1 VIAEVEKRTWQQH
14 KKTPALYRPQQGIT
28 QLAKASNYNEWS
40 TNTMT
45 IITNKNLV
53 AAGILTALI
62 AGNAM
67 AADVP
72 AGVQLAEKQ
81 TLVRNNGAEVQSL
94 DPHKIEGV
102 PESNVNRDLFE
113 GLLVTDV
120 DGHPAPGV
128 AEKWENKDF
137 KVWTFHLRK
146 DAKWSDG
153 TPVTAED
160 FVYSWQRLANPNTA
174 SPYASYLQYGHI
186 ANIDDIIA
194 GKKPV
199 TDLGVKA
206 IDANTFEVTLSEPVP
221 YFYKLLVH
229 PSVSPVPKSAVEKF
243 GEKWTQPAN
252 IVTNGAYKLKD
263 WVVNERMVLERNPQ
277 YWDNAKT
284 VINQVTYLP
293 ISSEVTDVNRYRS
306 GEIDMTY
313 NNMPIELFQKLKKE
327 IPKEVHVDPYLCT
340 YYYEINNQKAPFTD
354 VRVRTALK
362 LALDRDIIVNKVKNQ
377 GDLPAYSY
385 TPPYTDGMKLVEPE
399 WFKWSQEK
407 RNEEAKKLLAEAGYT
422 ADKPLTFNLLYNT
435 SDLHKKLAI
444 AVASIWKKNLG
455 ANVKLENQEWKTF
468 LDTRHQ
474 GTFDVARAGWC
485 ADYNEP
491 TSFLNTMLSDSS
503 NNTAHYKSPAFD
515 KIIGDTLKVTD
526 DAQRAELYA
535 KSEEQ
540 LDKDSAIVPVYY
552 YVNARLVKPWVGGYT
567 GKDPLDNISVKNLY
581 IIKH

>member
-1 VIAEVEKRTWQQH
+1 M
-14 KKTPALYRPQQGIT
+14 
-28 QLAKASNYNEWS
+28 S
-40 TNTMT
+40 
-45 IITNKNLV
+45 IITKKNLV

-62 AGNAM
+62 AGNAAM

-284 VINQVTYLP
+284 VINQFTYLP

-455 ANVKLENQEWKTF
+455 VNVKLENQEWKTF

-515 KIIGDTLKVTD
+515 KIIAETLKVSD

>member
-1 VIAEVEKRTWQQH
+1 M
-14 KKTPALYRPQQGIT
+14 
-28 QLAKASNYNEWS
+28 S
-40 TNTMT
+40 
-45 IITNKNLV
+45 IITKKNLV

-62 AGNAM
+62 AGNAAM

-160 FVYSWQRLANPNTA
+160 FVYSWQRLANPTTA

-354 VRVRTALK
+354 VRVRAALK

-455 ANVKLENQEWKTF
+455 VNVKLENQEWKTF

-515 KIIGDTLKVTD
+515 KIITDTLKVTD
-526 DAQRAELYA
+526 DAQRADLYA

>member
-1 VIAEVEKRTWQQH
+1 M
-14 KKTPALYRPQQGIT
+14 
-28 QLAKASNYNEWS
+28 S
-40 TNTMT
+40 
-45 IITNKNLV
+45 IITKKSVV
-53 AAGILTALI
+53 AAGILAALI
-62 AGNAM
+62 SGNAAF

-113 GLLVTDV
+113 GLLISDV
-120 DGHPAPGV
+120 EGHPTAGV

-146 DAKWSDG
+146 NAKWSDG
-153 TPVTAED
+153 TPVTAQD
-160 FVYSWQRLANPNTA
+160 FVYSWQRLADPKTA

-186 ANIDDIIA
+186 ANIDDVIA
-194 GKKPV
+194 GKKP
-199 TDLGVKA
+199 TSELGVKA
-206 IDANTFEVTLSEPVP
+206 IDDNTFEVTLSEPVP
-221 YFYKLLVH
+221 YFYKLLVN
-229 PSVSPVPKSAVEKF
+229 PSVSAVPKSAIEKF
-243 GEKWTQPAN
+243 GDKWTQPAN

-263 WVVNERMVLERNPQ
+263 WVVNERIVLERNTN
-277 YWDNAKT
+277 YWDNDKT

-293 ISSEVTDVNRYRS
+293 ISAEVTDVNRYRS

-385 TPPYTDGMKLVEPE
+385 TPPYTDGAKLTEPA
-399 WFKWSQEK
+399 WFKMTQEQ
-407 RNEEAKKLLAEAGYT
+407 RNTEAKKLLAEAGYT
-422 ADKPLTFNLLYNT
+422 ADKPLSFSLLYNT

-515 KIIGDTLKVTD
+515 KLIGDTLKVTD
-526 DAQRAELYA
+526 EAQRAELYSKA
-535 KSEEQ
+535 EQQ

-567 GKDPLDNISVKNLY
+567 GKDPLDNIYVKNLY

>member
-1 VIAEVEKRTWQQH
+1 MSNIT
-14 KKTPALYRPQQGIT
+14 KKSL
-28 QLAKASNYNEWS
+28 L
-40 TNTMT
+40 
-45 IITNKNLV
+45 

-62 AGNAM
+62 GGNVAM

-72 AGVQLAEKQ
+72 AGVQLSDKQ
-81 TLVRNNGAEVQSL
+81 TLVRNNGSEVQSL

-113 GLLVTDV
+113 GLLISDV
-120 DGHPAPGV
+120 EGHPSPGV

-146 DAKWSDG
+146 NAKWSDG
-153 TPVTAED
+153 TPVTAHD

-194 GKKPV
+194 GKKPA

-206 IDANTFEVTLSEPVP
+206 IDDNTFEVTLSEPVP

-229 PSVSPVPKSAVEKF
+229 PSVSPVPKAAVEKF

-252 IVTNGAYKLKD
+252 IVTNGAYKLKN
-263 WVVNERMVLERNPQ
+263 WVVNERIVLERNTQ
-277 YWDNAKT
+277 YWDNDKT

-327 IPKEVHVDPYLCT
+327 IPNEVRVDPYLCT
-340 YYYEINNQKAPFTD
+340 YYYEINNQKAPFND

-362 LALDRDIIVNKVKNQ
+362 LAMDRDIIVNKVKNQ

-385 TPPYTDGMKLVEPE
+385 TPPYTDGAKLVEPE
-399 WFKWSQEK
+399 WFTWSQEK

-422 ADKPLTFNLLYNT
+422 ADKPLTFDLLYNT

-503 NNTAHYKSPAFD
+503 NNTAHYKSPEFD
-515 KIIGDTLKVTD
+515 KLIADTLKVTD
-526 DAQRAELYA
+526 EAQRTELYA
-535 KSEEQ
+535 KAEQQ
-540 LDKDSAIVPVYY
+540 LDKDSAIVPLYY

-567 GKDPLDNISVKNLY
+567 GKDPMDNIYVKNLY

>member
-1 VIAEVEKRTWQQH
+1 M
-14 KKTPALYRPQQGIT
+14 
-28 QLAKASNYNEWS
+28 S
-40 TNTMT
+40 
-45 IITNKNLV
+45 IITKKSVV
-53 AAGILTALI
+53 AAGILAALI
-62 AGNAM
+62 SGNAAF

-102 PESNVNRDLFE
+102 PESNISRDLFE
-113 GLLVTDV
+113 GLLISDV
-120 DGHPAPGV
+120 EGHPTAGV

-146 DAKWSDG
+146 NAKWSDG
-153 TPVTAED
+153 TPVTAHD
-160 FVYSWQRLANPNTA
+160 FVYSWQRLADPKTA

-186 ANIDDIIA
+186 ANIDDVIA
-194 GKKPV
+194 GKKP
-199 TDLGVKA
+199 TSELGVKA
-206 IDANTFEVTLSEPVP
+206 IDDNTFEVTLSEPVP

-229 PSVSPVPKSAVEKF
+229 PSVSAVPKAAIEKF
-243 GEKWTQPAN
+243 GDKWTQPAN

-263 WVVNERMVLERNPQ
+263 WVVNERIVLERNTN
-277 YWDNAKT
+277 YWDNDKT

-293 ISSEVTDVNRYRS
+293 ISAEVTDVNRYRS

-385 TPPYTDGMKLVEPE
+385 TPPYTDGAKLTEPA
-399 WFKWSQEK
+399 WFKMTQEQ
-407 RNEEAKKLLAEAGYT
+407 RNAEAKKLLAEAGYT
-422 ADKPLTFNLLYNT
+422 ADKPLSFSLLYNT

-515 KIIGDTLKVTD
+515 KLIGDTLKVTD
-526 DAQRAELYA
+526 EAQRAELYSKA
-535 KSEEQ
+535 EQQ

-567 GKDPLDNISVKNLY
+567 GKDPLDNIYVKNLY

>member
-1 VIAEVEKRTWQQH
+1 M
-14 KKTPALYRPQQGIT
+14 
-28 QLAKASNYNEWS
+28 S
-40 TNTMT
+40 
-45 IITNKNLV
+45 IITKKNLV

-62 AGNAM
+62 AGNAAM

-137 KVWTFHLRK
+137 KVWTFRLRK

-455 ANVKLENQEWKTF
+455 VNVKLENQEWKTF

-515 KIIGDTLKVTD
+515 KIIADTLKVSN

>member
-1 VIAEVEKRTWQQH
+1 MTNIT
-14 KKTPALYRPQQGIT
+14 KK
-28 QLAKASNYNEWS
+28 S
-40 TNTMT
+40 
-45 IITNKNLV
+45 LV
-53 AAGILTALI
+53 AAGILTALV
-62 AGNAM
+62 AGNVAT
-67 AADVP
+67 AAEVP

-81 TLVRNNGAEVQSL
+81 TLVRNNGSEVQSL

-102 PESNVNRDLFE
+102 PESNINRDLFE
-113 GLLVTDV
+113 GLLISDV
-120 DGHPAPGV
+120 DGKPSPGV

-153 TPVTAED
+153 TPVTAQD

-186 ANIDDIIA
+186 VNIDDIIA
-194 GKKPV
+194 GKKPI

-206 IDANTFEVTLSEPVP
+206 LDDHTFEVTLSEPVP

-229 PSVSPVPKSAVEKF
+229 SSVSPVPRAAVEKF

-252 IVTNGAYKLKD
+252 IITNGAYKLKD
-263 WVVNERMVLERNPQ
+263 WVVNERIVLERNTN

-327 IPKEVHVDPYLCT
+327 IPNEVHVDPYLCT
-340 YYYEINNQKAPFTD
+340 YYYEINNQKAPFND

-377 GDLPAYSY
+377 GDLPAYSF
-385 TPPYTDGMKLVEPE
+385 TPPYTDGAKLVEPE

-422 ADKPLTFNLLYNT
+422 AEKPLTFDLLYNT

-444 AVASIWKKNLG
+444 AAASIWKKNLG

-474 GTFDVARAGWC
+474 GNYDVSRAGWC

-491 TSFLNTMLSDSS
+491 TSFLNMVLSDSS
-503 NNTAHYKSPAFD
+503 NNTVHYKSPAFD
-515 KIIGDTLKVTD
+515 KLIADTLKVTD
-526 DAQRAELYA
+526 EAQRSELYSKA
-535 KSEEQ
+535 EQQ

-552 YVNARLVKPWVGGYT
+552 YVNARLVKPWVGGYS
-567 GKDPLDNISVKNLY
+567 GKDPMDNIHVKDLY

>member
-1 VIAEVEKRTWQQH
+1 MTNIT
-14 KKTPALYRPQQGIT
+14 KK
-28 QLAKASNYNEWS
+28 S
-40 TNTMT
+40 
-45 IITNKNLV
+45 LV
-53 AAGILTALI
+53 AAGILTALV
-62 AGNAM
+62 AGNVAT
-67 AADVP
+67 AAVVP

-81 TLVRNNGAEVQSL
+81 TLVRNNGSEVQSL

-102 PESNVNRDLFE
+102 PESNINRDLFE
-113 GLLVTDV
+113 GLLISDV
-120 DGHPAPGV
+120 DGKPSPGV

-153 TPVTAED
+153 TPVTAQD

-186 ANIDDIIA
+186 VNIDDIIA

-206 IDANTFEVTLSEPVP
+206 LDDHTFEVTLSEPVP

-229 PSVSPVPKSAVEKF
+229 SSVSPVPRAAVEKF

-263 WVVNERMVLERNPQ
+263 WVVNERIVLERNTN

-327 IPKEVHVDPYLCT
+327 IPNEVHVDPYLCT
-340 YYYEINNQKAPFTD
+340 YYYEINNQKAPFND

-377 GDLPAYSY
+377 GDLPAYSF
-385 TPPYTDGMKLVEPE
+385 TPPYTDGAKLVEPE

-422 ADKPLTFNLLYNT
+422 AEKPLTFDLLYNT

-444 AVASIWKKNLG
+444 AAASIWKKNLG

-474 GTFDVARAGWC
+474 GNYDVSRAGWC

-491 TSFLNTMLSDSS
+491 TSFLNMVLSDSS
-503 NNTAHYKSPAFD
+503 NNTVHYKSPAFD
-515 KIIGDTLKVTD
+515 KLIADSLKVTD
-526 DAQRAELYA
+526 EAQRSELYSKA
-535 KSEEQ
+535 EQQ

-552 YVNARLVKPWVGGYT
+552 YVNARLVKPWVGGYS
-567 GKDPLDNISVKNLY
+567 GKDPMDNIHVKDLY

>member
-1 VIAEVEKRTWQQH
+1 
-14 KKTPALYRPQQGIT
+14 
-28 QLAKASNYNEWS
+28 
-40 TNTMT
+40 MT
-45 IITNKNLV
+45 IITKKSLV
-53 AAGILTALI
+53 AAGILSALI
-62 AGNAM
+62 TANVAM

-72 AGVQLAEKQ
+72 AGVQLADKQ

-113 GLLVTDV
+113 GLVIGDLN
-120 DGHPAPGV
+120 GHPVPGV
-128 AEKWENKDF
+128 AESWDNKDF
-137 KVWTFHLRK
+137 KVWTFHIRK

-153 TPVTAED
+153 SPVTAQD
-160 FVYSWQRLANPNTA
+160 FVYSWQRLADPKTA
-174 SPYASYLQYGHI
+174 SPYASYLQYGHV
-186 ANIDDIIA
+186 ANVDEIIA
-194 GKKPV
+194 GKKPA

-206 IDANTFEVTLSEPVP
+206 IDDKTFEVTLSEPVP

-229 PSVSPVPKSAVEKF
+229 PSVSPVPKAAIEKY

-263 WVVNERMVLERNPQ
+263 WVVNERIVLERNTN

-362 LALDRDIIVNKVKNQ
+362 LALDRDIIVNKVKNW

-468 LDTRHQ
+468 LDSRHQ

-515 KIIGDTLKVTD
+515 KIIGDTLQVTD
-526 DAQRAELYA
+526 EAKRAELYA
-535 KSEEQ
+535 QSEQQ

-567 GKDPLDNISVKNLY
+567 GKDPLDNIYVKNLY

>member
-1 VIAEVEKRTWQQH
+1 MIAKVVTDLTVHLRCCTGTLKGLNRLV
-14 KKTPALYRPQQGIT
+14 KT
-28 QLAKASNYNEWS
+28 SNYNEWS
-40 TNTMT
+40 TNTMSN
-45 IITNKNLV
+45 ITKKSLI
-53 AAGILTALI
+53 AAGILAALM
-62 AGNAM
+62 AASAAN

-72 AGVQLAEKQ
+72 AGVQLADKQ
-81 TLVRNNGAEVQSL
+81 TLVRNNGSEVQSL

-113 GLLVTDV
+113 GLLISDV
-120 DGHPAPGV
+120 EGHPSPGV

-146 DAKWSDG
+146 NAKWSDG
-153 TPVTAED
+153 TPVTASD
-160 FVYSWQRLANPNTA
+160 FVYSWQRLADPNTA

-194 GKKPV
+194 GKKPA
-199 TDLGVKA
+199 TELGVKA
-206 IDANTFEVTLSEPVP
+206 LDDHTFEVTLGEPVP

-243 GEKWTQPAN
+243 GDKWTQPAN
-252 IVTNGAYKLKD
+252 IVTNGAYKLKN
-263 WVVNERMVLERNPQ
+263 WVVNERIVLERNPQ
-277 YWDNAKT
+277 YWDNDKT

-327 IPKEVHVDPYLCT
+327 IPNEVRVDPYLCT
-340 YYYEINNQKAPFTD
+340 YYYEINNQKAPFND

-377 GDLPAYSY
+377 GDLPGYSY
-385 TPPYTDGMKLVEPE
+385 TPPYTDGAKLVEPA
-399 WFKWSQEK
+399 WFKWSQKK
-407 RNEEAKKLLAEAGYT
+407 RNEEAKKLLTEAGFT
-422 ADKPLTFNLLYNT
+422 ADKPLTLDLLYNT

-474 GTFDVARAGWC
+474 GAFDVARAAWC

-515 KIIGDTLKVTD
+515 KLIADTLKVTD
-526 DAQRAELYA
+526 DAQRSELYA
-535 KSEEQ
+535 KAEQQ
-540 LDKDSAIVPVYY
+540 LDQDSAIVPVYY

-567 GKDPLDNISVKNLY
+567 GKDPLDNIYVKNLY

>member
-1 VIAEVEKRTWQQH
+1 M
-14 KKTPALYRPQQGIT
+14 
-28 QLAKASNYNEWS
+28 S
-40 TNTMT
+40 
-45 IITNKNLV
+45 IITKKSLV

-62 AGNAM
+62 AGNVAM

-120 DGHPAPGV
+120 DGHPVAGV

-153 TPVTAED
+153 SPVTAQD
-160 FVYSWQRLANPNTA
+160 FVYSWQRLADPNTA

-186 ANIDDIIA
+186 ANIDDIIT
-194 GKKPV
+194 GTKPI

-206 IDANTFEVTLSEPVP
+206 IDDNTFEVTLSEPVP

-229 PSVSPVPKSAVEKF
+229 PSVSPVPKAAVEKF

-252 IVTNGAYKLKD
+252 IITNGAYKLKA
-263 WVVNERMVLERNPQ
+263 WVVNERIDLERNTN

-327 IPKEVHVDPYLCT
+327 IPAEVHVDPYLCT

-385 TPPYTDGMKLVEPE
+385 TPPYTDGAKLTQPE
-399 WFKWSQEK
+399 WFGWSQEK

-422 ADKPLTFNLLYNT
+422 ADKPLTFSLLYNT

-444 AVASIWKKNLG
+444 AVSSIWKKNLG

-468 LDTRHQ
+468 LDSRHQ

-503 NNTAHYKSPAFD
+503 NNTAHYKSAEFD
-515 KIIGDTLKVTD
+515 KLIGDTLKVTD
-526 DAQRAELYA
+526 EAQRAELYSKA
-535 KSEEQ
+535 EQQ

-567 GKDPLDNISVKNLY
+567 GKDPMDNIYVKNLY

>member
-1 VIAEVEKRTWQQH
+1 
-14 KKTPALYRPQQGIT
+14 
-28 QLAKASNYNEWS
+28 
-40 TNTMT
+40 MT
-45 IITNKNLV
+45 IITKKSLV

-62 AGNAM
+62 AGNVAT
-67 AADVP
+67 AAVVP

-81 TLVRNNGAEVQSL
+81 TLVRNNGSEVQSL

-102 PESNVNRDLFE
+102 PESNISRDLFE
-113 GLLVTDV
+113 GLLISDV
-120 DGHPAPGV
+120 DGKPSPGV
-128 AEKWENKDF
+128 AEKWDNKDF

-153 TPVTAED
+153 TPVTAQD

-186 ANIDDIIA
+186 VNIDDIIA

-206 IDANTFEVTLSEPVP
+206 TDDHTFEVTLSEPVP

-229 PSVSPVPKSAVEKF
+229 SSVSPVPKAAVEKY
-243 GEKWTQPAN
+243 GDKWTQPAN

-263 WVVNERMVLERNPQ
+263 WVVNERIVLERNTN

-327 IPKEVHVDPYLCT
+327 IPNEVHVDPYLCT
-340 YYYEINNQKAPFTD
+340 YYYEINNQKAPFND

-362 LALDRDIIVNKVKNQ
+362 LAMDRDIIVNKVKNQ
-377 GDLPAYSY
+377 GDLPAYSF
-385 TPPYTDGMKLVEPE
+385 TPPYTDGAKLVEPE

-422 ADKPLTFNLLYNT
+422 AEKPLTFDLLYNT

-444 AVASIWKKNLG
+444 AAASIWKKNLG

-474 GTFDVARAGWC
+474 GNYDVSRAGWC

-491 TSFLNTMLSDSS
+491 TSFLNMVLSDSS
-503 NNTAHYKSPAFD
+503 NNTVHYKSPAFD
-515 KIIGDTLKVTD
+515 KLIADTLKVTD
-526 DAQRAELYA
+526 EAQRSELYSKA
-535 KSEEQ
+535 EQQ

-552 YVNARLVKPWVGGYT
+552 YVNARLVKPWVGGYS
-567 GKDPLDNISVKNLY
+567 GKDPMDNIHVKDLY

>member
-1 VIAEVEKRTWQQH
+1 MTNIT
-14 KKTPALYRPQQGIT
+14 KK
-28 QLAKASNYNEWS
+28 S
-40 TNTMT
+40 
-45 IITNKNLV
+45 LV
-53 AAGILTALI
+53 AAGILTALV
-62 AGNAM
+62 AGNVAT
-67 AADVP
+67 AAVVP
-72 AGVQLAEKQ
+72 SGVQLAEKQ
-81 TLVRNNGAEVQSL
+81 TLVRNNGSEVQSL

-102 PESNVNRDLFE
+102 PESNINRDLFE
-113 GLLVTDV
+113 GLLISDV
-120 DGHPAPGV
+120 DGKPSPGV

-153 TPVTAED
+153 TPVTAQD

-186 ANIDDIIA
+186 VNIDDIIA
-194 GKKPV
+194 GKKPI

-206 IDANTFEVTLSEPVP
+206 LDDHTFEVTLSEPVP

-229 PSVSPVPKSAVEKF
+229 SSVSPVPRAAVEKF

-263 WVVNERMVLERNPQ
+263 WVVNERIVLERNTN

-327 IPKEVHVDPYLCT
+327 IPNEVHVDPYLCT
-340 YYYEINNQKAPFTD
+340 YYYEINNQKAPFND

-377 GDLPAYSY
+377 GDLPAYSF
-385 TPPYTDGMKLVEPE
+385 TPPYTDGAKLVEPE

-422 ADKPLTFNLLYNT
+422 AEKPLTFDLLYNT

-444 AVASIWKKNLG
+444 AAASIWKKNLG

-474 GTFDVARAGWC
+474 GNYDVSRAGWC

-491 TSFLNTMLSDSS
+491 TSFLNMVLSDSS
-503 NNTAHYKSPAFD
+503 NNTVHYKSPAFD
-515 KIIGDTLKVTD
+515 KLIADTLKVTD
-526 DAQRAELYA
+526 EAQRSELYSKA
-535 KSEEQ
+535 EQQ

-552 YVNARLVKPWVGGYT
+552 YVNARLVKPWVGGYS
-567 GKDPLDNISVKNLY
+567 GKDPMDNIHVKDLY

>member
-1 VIAEVEKRTWQQH
+1 M
-14 KKTPALYRPQQGIT
+14 
-28 QLAKASNYNEWS
+28 S
-40 TNTMT
+40 
-45 IITNKNLV
+45 IITKKSLV

-62 AGNAM
+62 TGNAAM

-81 TLVRNNGAEVQSL
+81 TLVRNNGSEVQSL

-102 PESNVNRDLFE
+102 PESNINRDLFE
-113 GLLVTDV
+113 GLLISDV
-120 DGHPAPGV
+120 EGHPTAGV
-128 AEKWENKDF
+128 AEKWDNKDF

-153 TPVTAED
+153 SPVTAQD
-160 FVYSWQRLANPNTA
+160 FVYSWQRLADPKTA

-206 IDANTFEVTLSEPVP
+206 IDDNTFEVTLSEPVP

-229 PSVSPVPKSAVEKF
+229 PSVSAVPKATIEKF
-243 GEKWTQPAN
+243 GEKWTQPEN
-252 IVTNGAYKLKD
+252 IVTNGAYKLKN
-263 WVVNERMVLERNPQ
+263 WVVNERIVLERNTN
-277 YWDNAKT
+277 YWDNKKT
-284 VINQVTYLP
+284 VIDQVTYLP

-385 TPPYTDGMKLVEPE
+385 TPPYTDGAKLTEPA
-399 WFKWSQEK
+399 WFKMTQEQ
-407 RNEEAKKLLAEAGYT
+407 RNAEAKKLLAEAGYT
-422 ADKPLTFNLLYNT
+422 ADKPLSFSLLYNT

-455 ANVKLENQEWKTF
+455 ADVKLENQEWKTF

-515 KIIGDTLKVTD
+515 KLIGDTLKVTEES
-526 DAQRAELYA
+526 QRADLYA
-535 KSEEQ
+535 KAEQQ

-567 GKDPLDNISVKNLY
+567 GKDPMDNIYVKNLY

>member
-1 VIAEVEKRTWQQH
+1 MTNIT
-14 KKTPALYRPQQGIT
+14 KK
-28 QLAKASNYNEWS
+28 S
-40 TNTMT
+40 
-45 IITNKNLV
+45 LV

-62 AGNAM
+62 AGNVAT
-67 AADVP
+67 AAVVP

-81 TLVRNNGAEVQSL
+81 TLVRNNGSEVQSL

-102 PESNVNRDLFE
+102 PESNINRDLFE
-113 GLLVTDV
+113 GLLISDV
-120 DGHPAPGV
+120 DGKPSPGV

-153 TPVTAED
+153 TPVTAQD

-186 ANIDDIIA
+186 VNIDDIIA
-194 GKKPV
+194 GKKPI

-206 IDANTFEVTLSEPVP
+206 LDEHTFEVTLSEPVP

-229 PSVSPVPKSAVEKF
+229 SSVSPVPKAAVEKY

-263 WVVNERMVLERNPQ
+263 WVVNERIVLERNTN

-327 IPKEVHVDPYLCT
+327 IPNEVHVDPYLCT
-340 YYYEINNQKAPFTD
+340 YYYEINNQKAPFND

-377 GDLPAYSY
+377 GDLPAYSF
-385 TPPYTDGMKLVEPE
+385 TPPYTDGAKLVEPE

-422 ADKPLTFNLLYNT
+422 AEKPLTFDLLYNT

-444 AVASIWKKNLG
+444 AAASIWKKNLG

-474 GTFDVARAGWC
+474 GNYDVSRAGWC

-491 TSFLNTMLSDSS
+491 TSFLNMVLSDSS
-503 NNTAHYKSPAFD
+503 NNTVHYKSPEFD
-515 KIIGDTLKVTD
+515 KLIADTLKVTD
-526 DAQRAELYA
+526 EAQRSELYSKA
-535 KSEEQ
+535 EQQ

-552 YVNARLVKPWVGGYT
+552 YVNARLVKPWVGGYS
-567 GKDPLDNISVKNLY
+567 GKDPMDNIHVKDLY

>member
-1 VIAEVEKRTWQQH
+1 
-14 KKTPALYRPQQGIT
+14 
-28 QLAKASNYNEWS
+28 
-40 TNTMT
+40 MT
-45 IITNKNLV
+45 IITKKSLV
-53 AAGILTALI
+53 AAGILSALI
-62 AGNAM
+62 TANVAM

-72 AGVQLAEKQ
+72 AGVQLADKQ

-113 GLLVTDV
+113 GLVIGDLN
-120 DGHPAPGV
+120 GHPVPGV
-128 AEKWENKDF
+128 AESWDNKDF
-137 KVWTFHLRK
+137 KDWTFHIRK

-153 TPVTAED
+153 SPVTAQD
-160 FVYSWQRLANPNTA
+160 FVYSWQRLADPKTA
-174 SPYASYLQYGHI
+174 SPYASYLQYGHV
-186 ANIDDIIA
+186 ANVDEIIA
-194 GKKPV
+194 GKKPA

-206 IDANTFEVTLSEPVP
+206 IDDKTFEVTLSEPVP

-229 PSVSPVPKSAVEKF
+229 PSVSPVPKAAIEKY

-263 WVVNERMVLERNPQ
+263 WVVNERIVLERNTN

-468 LDTRHQ
+468 LDSRHQ

-515 KIIGDTLKVTD
+515 KIIGDTLQVTD
-526 DAQRAELYA
+526 EAKRAELYA
-535 KSEEQ
+535 QSEQQ

-567 GKDPLDNISVKNLY
+567 GKDPLDNIYVKNLY

>member
-1 VIAEVEKRTWQQH
+1 
-14 KKTPALYRPQQGIT
+14 
-28 QLAKASNYNEWS
+28 
-40 TNTMT
+40 MT
-45 IITNKNLV
+45 IITKKSLV
-53 AAGILTALI
+53 AAGILSTLITA
-62 AGNAM
+62 NVAM

-72 AGVQLAEKQ
+72 AGVQLADKQ

-113 GLLVTDV
+113 GLVIGDLN
-120 DGHPAPGV
+120 GHPVPGV
-128 AEKWENKDF
+128 AESWDNKDF
-137 KVWTFHLRK
+137 KVWTFHIRK

-153 TPVTAED
+153 SPVTAQD
-160 FVYSWQRLANPNTA
+160 FVYSWQRLADPKTA
-174 SPYASYLQYGHI
+174 SPYASYLQYGHV
-186 ANIDDIIA
+186 ANVDEIIA
-194 GKKPV
+194 GKKPA

-206 IDANTFEVTLSEPVP
+206 IDDKTFEVTLSEPVP

-229 PSVSPVPKSAVEKF
+229 PSVSPVPKAAIEKY

-263 WVVNERMVLERNPQ
+263 WVVNERIVLERNTN

-468 LDTRHQ
+468 LDSRHQ

-515 KIIGDTLKVTD
+515 KINGDTLQVTD
-526 DAQRAELYA
+526 EAKRAELYA
-535 KSEEQ
+535 QSEQQ

-567 GKDPLDNISVKNLY
+567 GKDPLDNIYVKNLY

>member
-1 VIAEVEKRTWQQH
+1 MTNIT
-14 KKTPALYRPQQGIT
+14 KK
-28 QLAKASNYNEWS
+28 S
-40 TNTMT
+40 
-45 IITNKNLV
+45 LV

-62 AGNAM
+62 AGNVAT
-67 AADVP
+67 AAVVP

-81 TLVRNNGAEVQSL
+81 TLVRNNGSEVQSL

-102 PESNVNRDLFE
+102 PESNINRDLFE
-113 GLLVTDV
+113 GLLISDV
-120 DGHPAPGV
+120 DGKPSPGV

-153 TPVTAED
+153 TPVTAQD

-186 ANIDDIIA
+186 VNIDDIIA
-194 GKKPV
+194 GKKPI

-206 IDANTFEVTLSEPVP
+206 LDDHTFEVTLSEPVP

-229 PSVSPVPKSAVEKF
+229 SSVSPVPKAAVEKY
-243 GEKWTQPAN
+243 GEKWTQPSN

-263 WVVNERMVLERNPQ
+263 WVVNERIVLERNTN

-327 IPKEVHVDPYLCT
+327 IPNEVHVDPYLCT
-340 YYYEINNQKAPFTD
+340 YYYEINNQKAPFND

-377 GDLPAYSY
+377 GDLPAYSF
-385 TPPYTDGMKLVEPE
+385 TPPYTDGAKLVEPE

-422 ADKPLTFNLLYNT
+422 AEKPLTFDLLYNT

-444 AVASIWKKNLG
+444 AAASIWKKNLG

-474 GTFDVARAGWC
+474 GNYDVSRAGWC

-491 TSFLNTMLSDSS
+491 TSFLNMVLSDSS
-503 NNTAHYKSPAFD
+503 NKTVHYKSPAFD
-515 KIIGDTLKVTD
+515 KLIADTLKVTD
-526 DAQRAELYA
+526 EAQRSELYSKA
-535 KSEEQ
+535 EQQ

-552 YVNARLVKPWVGGYT
+552 YVNARLVKPWVGGYS
-567 GKDPLDNISVKNLY
+567 GKDPMDNIHVKDLY

>member
-1 VIAEVEKRTWQQH
+1 MTNIT
-14 KKTPALYRPQQGIT
+14 KK
-28 QLAKASNYNEWS
+28 S
-40 TNTMT
+40 
-45 IITNKNLV
+45 LV

-62 AGNAM
+62 AGNVAT
-67 AADVP
+67 AAVVP

-81 TLVRNNGAEVQSL
+81 TLVRNNGSEVQSL

-102 PESNVNRDLFE
+102 PESNINRDLFE
-113 GLLVTDV
+113 GLLISDV
-120 DGHPAPGV
+120 DGKPSPGV
-128 AEKWENKDF
+128 ADKWENKDF

-153 TPVTAED
+153 TPVTAQD

-186 ANIDDIIA
+186 VNIDDIIA

-206 IDANTFEVTLSEPVP
+206 IDDHTFEVTLSEPVP

-229 PSVSPVPKSAVEKF
+229 SSLSPVPKAVVEKF

-252 IVTNGAYKLKD
+252 IVSNGSYKLKD
-263 WVVNERMVLERNPQ
+263 WVVNERIVLERNTH

-284 VINQVTYLP
+284 IINQVTYLP

-327 IPKEVHVDPYLCT
+327 IPNEVHVDPYLCT
-340 YYYEINNQKAPFTD
+340 YYYEINNQKAPFND

-377 GDLPAYSY
+377 GDLPAYSF
-385 TPPYTDGMKLVEPE
+385 TPPYTDGAKLVEPE

-407 RNEEAKKLLAEAGYT
+407 RNEEAKKLLAEAGFT
-422 ADKPLTFNLLYNT
+422 VDKPLTFDLLYNT

-444 AVASIWKKNLG
+444 AAASIWKKNLG

-474 GTFDVARAGWC
+474 GNYDVSRAGWC

-491 TSFLNTMLSDSS
+491 TSFLNMVLSDSS
-503 NNTAHYKSPAFD
+503 NNTVHYKSPAFD
-515 KIIGDTLKVTD
+515 KLIADTLKATD
-526 DAQRAELYA
+526 DAQRSELYSQA
-535 KSEEQ
+535 EQ
-540 LDKDSAIVPVYY
+540 LLDKDSAIVPVFY
-552 YVNARLVKPWVGGYT
+552 YVNARLVKPWVGGYS
-567 GKDPLDNISVKNLY
+567 GKDPMDNIHVKDLY

>member
-1 VIAEVEKRTWQQH
+1 MTNII
-14 KKTPALYRPQQGIT
+14 KK
-28 QLAKASNYNEWS
+28 S
-40 TNTMT
+40 
-45 IITNKNLV
+45 LV
-53 AAGILTALI
+53 AAGILTALV
-62 AGNAM
+62 AGNVAT
-67 AADVP
+67 AAVVP

-81 TLVRNNGAEVQSL
+81 TLVRNNGSEVQSL

-102 PESNVNRDLFE
+102 PESNINRDLFE
-113 GLLVTDV
+113 GLLISDV
-120 DGHPAPGV
+120 DGKPSPGV

-153 TPVTAED
+153 TPVTAQD

-186 ANIDDIIA
+186 VNIDDIIA
-194 GKKPV
+194 GKKPI

-206 IDANTFEVTLSEPVP
+206 LDDHTFEVTLSEPVP

-229 PSVSPVPKSAVEKF
+229 SSVSPVPRAAVEKF

-252 IVTNGAYKLKD
+252 IITNGAYKLKD
-263 WVVNERMVLERNPQ
+263 WVVNERIVLERNTN
-277 YWDNAKT
+277 YWENAKT

-327 IPKEVHVDPYLCT
+327 IPNEVHVDPYLCT
-340 YYYEINNQKAPFTD
+340 YYYEINNQKAPFND

-377 GDLPAYSY
+377 GDLPAYSF
-385 TPPYTDGMKLVEPE
+385 TPPYTDGAKLVEPE

-422 ADKPLTFNLLYNT
+422 AEKPLTFDLLYNT

-444 AVASIWKKNLG
+444 AAASIWKKNLG

-474 GTFDVARAGWC
+474 GNYDVSRAGWC

-491 TSFLNTMLSDSS
+491 TSFLNMVLSDSS
-503 NNTAHYKSPAFD
+503 NNTVHYKSPAFD
-515 KIIGDTLKVTD
+515 KLIADTLKVTD
-526 DAQRAELYA
+526 EAQRSELYSKA
-535 KSEEQ
+535 EQQ

-552 YVNARLVKPWVGGYT
+552 YVNARLVKPWVGGYS
-567 GKDPLDNISVKNLY
+567 GKDPMDNIHVKDLY